1 MTNEH
6 IPTAPPVPVV
16 DPHFASREEEEF
28 EEEGEE
34 EERTAG
40 TRGGVEYIPHEGQE
54 GQGGYEWTDKERDT
68 TNDELEYVSYLFY
81 FYFSSKT

>member
-28 EEEGEE
+28 EEEEE
-34 EERTAG
+34 ENGSNGSAG
-40 TRGGVEYIPHEGQE
+40 GNGRIRHEYIQHEGQE

-68 TNDELEYVSYLFY
+68 TNDELEYVSLVLF
-81 FYFSSKT
+81 